1 MGKSQVANAKLIEF
15 VEFQEVERGVVVVFY
30 ILYMKIREHFIVSS
44 TCEM

>member
-1 MGKSQVANAKLIEF
+1 MQNSLNLLNSKKLK
-15 VEFQEVERGVVVVFY
+15 GGVVVFY